1 VWVLQCV
8 DGGDAVSLVLTSF
21 SNNFTI

>member
-21 SNNFTI
+21 SNNFMI